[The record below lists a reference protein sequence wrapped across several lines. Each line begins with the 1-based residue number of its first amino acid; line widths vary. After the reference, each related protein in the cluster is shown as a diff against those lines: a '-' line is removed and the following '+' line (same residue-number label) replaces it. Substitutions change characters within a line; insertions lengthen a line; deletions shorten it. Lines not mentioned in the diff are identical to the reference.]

1 MRRPLLAIATA
12 LAFAAASPC
21 IAHSTDDNVLPGGQP
36 LILGKVSRVTAHSVV
51 VLTRDGESLPIEF
64 DSRTVMVTTMPTGC
78 RVRVEFRLLDSGRY
92 LAQRITPVERGSV
105 AWAALDPRRASRN
118 RYKTETVVP
127 AVYSNA
133 GTDGQDASTTDET
146 ASNAPEGTD
155 ATVASSDG
163 APQPSTG
170 SALPKVLVVATLML
184 AGLLLLK
191 WVARR
196 RAR

>member
-1 MRRPLLAIATA
+1 MLDPRGRALVGRVFLILFRLSKPGKETAMRRPLLAIATA

-105 AWAALDPRRASRN
+105 AWAALD
-118 RYKTETVVP
+118 
-127 AVYSNA
+127 
-133 GTDGQDASTTDET
+133 
-146 ASNAPEGTD
+146 
-155 ATVASSDG
+155 
-163 APQPSTG
+163 
-170 SALPKVLVVATLML
+170 
-184 AGLLLLK
+184 
-191 WVARR
+191 
-196 RAR
+196 